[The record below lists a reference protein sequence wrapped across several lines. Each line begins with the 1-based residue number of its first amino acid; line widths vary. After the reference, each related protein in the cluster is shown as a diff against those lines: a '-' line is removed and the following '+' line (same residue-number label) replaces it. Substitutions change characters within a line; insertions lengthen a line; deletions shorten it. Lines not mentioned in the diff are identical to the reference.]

1 MFVKSVIL
9 RCFSFYFY
17 FFFFLWVCYRE
28 RRWSTSSLHVI
39 QVKAVSPCTAL
50 HVICNR
56 KHFVN
61 TRDDARSRDCI
72 AWPAMR
78 VPSIVGQTR
87 DCLLANAT
95 VHDHLFNPFP
105 YRVSRWRELSIIA
118 RDISNCNKARLSS
131 FFYIMEITDI
141 SFIAVVDHDRILS
154 CVCVCVCVY
163 MYVYTSIKLWTR
175 NEIRQERNEIITK
188 WNCTTT
194 HTYICN
200 WPAL

>member
-1 MFVKSVIL
+1 MQNINTIIYKRLGKCLQNHHVLPSLFL
-9 RCFSFYFY
+9 FFSLLSYHK
-17 FFFFLWVCYRE
+17 
-28 RRWSTSSLHVI
+28 RRRSTSLHAT

-78 VPSIVGQTR
+78 VLSIVGQTR

-105 YRVSRWRELSIIA
+105 YRVSRWKELSIIA
-118 RDISNCNKARLSS
+118 RAVLNCNTARLSS
-131 FFYIMEITDI
+131 SFCIIEITDV
-141 SFIAVVDHDRILS
+141 SFIARVNRDPILGIR
-154 CVCVCVCVY
+154 
-163 MYVYTSIKLWTR
+163 YTL
-175 NEIRQERNEIITK
+175 NRQ
-188 WNCTTT
+188 
-194 HTYICN
+194 
-200 WPAL
+200 